1 MSVTVRTNRATNPSA
16 ATATTNY
23 SSVAG
28 TGGTASIAHRALTD
42 TDDGLS
48 GYVRSTWTVATSSA
62 SGGINYLQTG
72 LSASTQYRI
81 SVYVRP
87 SKAITIRVACAFQN
101 SSSVTQN
108 TANGTPVALTAN
120 VWTRIDVLGT
130 SNATVDRGLVKVEA
144 TTGLWANGDTLDVD
158 MLLIE
163 ETAILQPYFDGT
175 YTDGLGI
182 IYAWSGTANA
192 SNSTATLYTPA
203 LALVHKTDAPCDRV
217 EITITD
223 LPPTTNSITIWR
235 TADGRRKA
243 IRDFRNVQ
251 VVGSDFVTDYEPPL
265 NRLVTYE
272 LEVTAGEGVD
282 GPATTENITL
292 TTSTAYGWIQD
303 PLVPETA
310 IKVYAVAGPAGEP
323 TLLPSAISQLEYE
336 ADISVIK
343 IMGSDEPVALLGQR
357 MVASNVPFHFFT
369 DAAQQAT
376 NLRNLLKQAPVLLIR
391 PGSDWGPSLPGQ
403 CYVAPPVPQEIPSGI
418 IYGHEYTEWKFASS
432 LVRAPSMK
440 LVVPFWTYGDWQA
453 LWSTYQQAQT
463 ALSGKTYLQV
473 KKSPATGV

>member
-1 MSVTVRTNRATNPSA
+1 MSVAVRTNRATNPSA

-23 SSVAG
+23 TSVAG
-28 TGGTASIAHRALTD
+28 TGGTASIAHRAFTD

-48 GYVRSTWTVATSSA
+48 GYVRSTWTVATSAA

-87 SKAITIRVACAFQN
+87 SKAITVRVACAFQN
-101 SSSVTQN
+101 SGGTTQN
-108 TANGTPVALTAN
+108 TANGAGVALVAN

-144 TTGLWANGDTLDVD
+144 TSGLWANGDTLDVD

-163 ETAILQPYFDGT
+163 QTAILQEYFDGS
-175 YTDGLGI
+175 YTDGLGV
-182 IYAWSGTANA
+182 IYAWAGTANA

-203 LALVHKTDAPCDRV
+203 LSLVAKYDAPCDRV

-223 LPPTTNSITIWR
+223 LPPTTNAVTVWR
-235 TADGRRKA
+235 TADGRR
-243 IRDFRNVQ
+243 RPVRGFRNVEI
-251 VVGSDFVTDYEPPL
+251 VGSDFTTDYEPPL
-265 NRLVTYE
+265 NRLLSYE
-272 LEVTAGEGVD
+272 LEVTAGEGVG
-282 GPATTENITL
+282 GPAAAQTVSVIP
-292 TTSTAYGWIQD
+292 STAYGWIQD
-303 PLVPETA
+303 PLDPDSA

-323 TLLPSAISQLEYE
+323 TLLPSAVAQLEYE
-336 ADISVIK
+336 ADTSIMK

-376 NLRNLLKQAPVLLIR
+376 DLRNLLKQAPLLLIR
-391 PGSDWGPSLPGQ
+391 PGSDWGPSLPGA
-403 CYVAPPVPQEIPSGI
+403 CYVAPPTPTESPVGI
-418 IYGHEYTEWKFASS
+418 IYGNSYTEWKFASS
-432 LVRAPSMK
+432 LVRAPSMNV
-440 LVVPFWTYGDWQA
+440 VVPFWTYGDWQA
-453 LWSTYQQAQT
+453 LWATYQQAQT
-463 ALSGKTYLQV
+463 TLNGKTYLQV